1 MGPCKGDK
9 QECHRGDDR
18 DASPS
23 VELTIGGS
31 SADSGGRGVGPMRPS
46 PPRSHRARLESVG
59 QFAQQNERTGRDG
72 KTYRAAAG
80 SRKNCRPPHQT
91 DLEEFTR

>member
-1 MGPCKGDK
+1 
-9 QECHRGDDR
+9 
-18 DASPS
+18 
-23 VELTIGGS
+23 
-31 SADSGGRGVGPMRPS
+31 MRPS

-59 QFAQQNERTGRDG
+59 QIAQQNERTGRDG